1 MTQAALVQL
10 RTRLEHLAMLTK
22 LDLVDI
28 PSALPLL
35 DLNQPGLV
43 EEAEGPVLPDELQE
57 CVLSFDKINVTEEGV
72 LISYSLDCMFVLID
86 FVSRVTR
93 DEVSQRDQLQITKN
107 TSLTDIEQKR
117 AKNMLEKHFLPFSV
131 NCRMFDI
138 KFPVKR
144 RRLHDSNQSITWGT
158 GLVVNQQG
166 ELKSVIVDASEM
178 MRLNSGATV
187 ESAKFHGGS
196 SGLTNRSSPASPKD
210 EWSNT
215 DKDDRASHIET
226 VRARLNK
233 IVLPMPKKI
242 KDEEN

>member
-1 MTQAALVQL
+1 
-10 RTRLEHLAMLTK
+10 
-22 LDLVDI
+22 
-28 PSALPLL
+28 
-35 DLNQPGLV
+35 
-43 EEAEGPVLPDELQE
+43 
-57 CVLSFDKINVTEEGV
+57 
-72 LISYSLDCMFVLID
+72 
-86 FVSRVTR
+86 
-93 DEVSQRDQLQITKN
+93 
-107 TSLTDIEQKR
+107 
-117 AKNMLEKHFLPFSV
+117 
-131 NCRMFDI
+131 MFDI

-187 ESAKFHGGS
+187 ESAKFHGRS
-196 SGLTNRSSPASPKD
+196 SGLTNHSSPASPKD